1 MKNAIKLLVVEDH
14 TAVRQALVTILNDV
28 DFPTVHEA
36 SNGKEAVDSLKDIQP
51 DVIIMDLDMP
61 VMNGFE
67 ALSIIKQNYPAM
79 KVIILSSHADKG
91 YINQTLQ
98 MGADAFLPKQCSIEV
113 LVEVIENVYNNK
125 PFVYEEAMGSVLP
138 TYGKGPALELV
149 KEQRALTSKEVE
161 VLTSICEGK
170 SRKDI
175 AEELDITTRTVTFHT
190 ENIYKK
196 TLLTNKIALL
206 KYAIKNGY
214 VSLAENTVNH

>member
-1 MKNAIKLLVVEDH
+1 MRHAIKLLVVEDH
-14 TAVRQALVTILNDV
+14 TAVRQALVTILNEV
-28 DFPTVHEA
+28 NFPTVYEA

-67 ALSIIKQNYPAM
+67 ALSIVKQNYPAI
-79 KVIILSSHADKG
+79 KVIILSGHSDKS

-113 LVEVIENVYNNK
+113 LVEVIENVYNDK

-138 TYGKGPALELV
+138 TYDKNPGLDLIKD
-149 KEQRALTSKEVE
+149 QRALTSKEIE
-161 VLTSICEGK
+161 VLTAICEGK

-175 AEELDITTRTVTFHT
+175 AGELDITTRTVTFHT

-206 KYAIKNGY
+206 KYALKHGY
-214 VSLAENTVNH
+214 VSLSENPANH

>member
-1 MKNAIKLLVVEDH
+1 MKNAITLLVVEDH
-14 TAVRQALVTILNDV
+14 TAVRQALVTILKEV
-28 DFPTVHEA
+28 DFPTVYEA

-67 ALSIIKQNYPAM
+67 ALSIVKQNYPAI
-79 KVIILSSHADKG
+79 KVIILSGHSDKG
-91 YINQTLQ
+91 YISQTLQ

-113 LVEVIENVYNNK
+113 LVEVIENVYNDK

-138 TYGKGPALELV
+138 TYDKNPGLELI
-149 KEQRALTSKEVE
+149 KDQRALTSKEIE
-161 VLTSICEGK
+161 VLTAICEGK

-206 KYAIKNGY
+206 KYALKNGY
-214 VSLAENTVNH
+214 VSLSENPTNH